1 MTSATPNSGV
11 KVLRADDFLV
21 FDLAGFLTGLTD
33 LTGAFPD
40 VALVLAGGLPAGFWF
55 AAHIPGE
62 LLSKNRPHATAVA
75 HCWHLDHNSLRFLT

>member
-11 KVLRADDFLV
+11 KALRIDDFLV
-21 FDLAGFLTGLTD
+21 FDLAGFLTGLMTGFTD

-55 AAHIPGE
+55 AAHIPDE
-62 LLSKNRPHATAVA
+62 PLSKNRPHAIAVA
-75 HCWHLDHNSLRFLT
+75 HC